1 MTCVGNFYFINI
13 MFPFLQGG
21 NKLPAANLLL
31 LKWLLS
37 LLHHISQNCSTSRMS
52 SSNLAVRIGPNILSL
67 AEDNLLEVLVEV
79 TDNVC
84 CIYLL
89 ATAFQAHQSFAVQRC
104 LAASSLEQMLVV

>member
-37 LLHHISQNCSTSRMS
+37 LLHHISQNCSTSRT
-52 SSNLAVRIGPNILSL
+52 AVCIGPNILSL

-79 TDNVC
+79 TDKVC

-104 LAASSLEQMLVV
+104 LAASSLQQMLVE